1 MFYIFLYIILCT
13 LFKHL
18 ESAQPF
24 NLFNEDCR
32 KKASQLSHIKSATS
46 IQSSGSIK
54 KQDSLIDASKT
65 HASQD
70 QCNFT
75 LVAPKMVI
83 NPYKSIIQNV
93 VPQKPFNNFFLKCA
107 ACLAV
112 AEEVS
117 AH

>member
-1 MFYIFLYIILCT
+1 MFYILLYIIFCSI
-13 LFKHL
+13 FKHL

-24 NLFNEDCR
+24 KISSENCH
-32 KKASQLSHIKSATS
+32 KKTSQLNLRKSTTA
-46 IQSSGSIK
+46 IQSSSSFK
-54 KQDSLIDASKT
+54 KKESLIDASKT
-65 HASQD
+65 HASLD

-83 NPYKSIIQNV
+83 NPYRLIIKNTVQ
-93 VPQKPFNNFFLKCA
+93 QKPFNNFYLKCA

-112 AEEVS
+112 TEEVS